1 MMEAE
6 PSGNG
11 SASLCRHVID
21 MLETDGELDER
32 GLVAYFGRLQ
42 EEFDGGDTES
52 AFRNARA
59 QLGRIE
65 AACARAGYFTTA
77 DDLFRRRMEITRQ
90 YHRFRFA
97 EYREV
102 SALIRRVGC
111 WWWLFSSHYGTSVMR
126 LAWFSVNV
134 MLWFSVVYFIV
145 DIFFRVRY
153 GVSAF
158 APNVL
163 FGFLSYF
170 FLGIQGFFPGT
181 ALTLSASFTAQILLL
196 VENMFGAVLLISLVT
211 VVARRVW
218 RGAG

>member
-1 MMEAE
+1 MGPE
-6 PSGNG
+6 PGG
-11 SASLCRHVID
+11 TGAAALCRRVID
-21 MLETDGELDER
+21 TLETDGELDER
-32 GLVAYFGRLQ
+32 QLVAYFGRLQ
-42 EEFDGGDTES
+42 EEFDAGDTES
-52 AFRNARA
+52 AFRDARA

-102 SALIRRVGC
+102 SALLRRFGC
-111 WWWLFSSHYGTSVMR
+111 SWWLFSSHYGTSVMR
-126 LAWFSVNV
+126 LAWFSANV

-145 DIFFRVRY
+145 DRFFRARY
-153 GVSAF
+153 GAPAF
-158 APNVL
+158 APDVL
-163 FGFLSYF
+163 YGFLSYF

-196 VENMFGAVLLISLVT
+196 VENVFGAVLLISLVT

>member
-1 MMEAE
+1 ME
-6 PSGNG
+6 PDDGK
-11 SASLCRHVID
+11 SASLCRRVVNK
-21 MLETDGELDER
+21 LEIDGELDEEW
-32 GLVAYFGRLQ
+32 LVAYFGQLQ
-42 EEFDGGDTES
+42 EDFDKGETEVV
-52 AFRNARA
+52 FRSARA
-59 QLGRIE
+59 HLGQIE
-65 AACARAGYFTTA
+65 AACARVGYFTTA

-102 SALIRRVGC
+102 SALLRRFGYS
-111 WWWLFSSHYGTSVMR
+111 WWLYSSHYGTSVMR

-145 DIFFRVRY
+145 DRFFRARY
-153 GVSAF
+153 EVSAF

-163 FGFLSYF
+163 FGFFGYF

-196 VENMFGAVLLISLVT
+196 VENVFGAVLLISLVT

>member
-1 MMEAE
+1 MGPE
-6 PSGNG
+6 PGG
-11 SASLCRHVID
+11 TGAAALCRQVID
-21 MLETDGELDER
+21 TLETDGELDER
-32 GLVAYFGRLQ
+32 QLVAYFGRLQ
-42 EEFDGGDTES
+42 EEFDASDTES

-111 WWWLFSSHYGTSVMR
+111 SWWLFSSHYGTSVMR
-126 LAWFSVNV
+126 LAWFSANV

-145 DIFFRVRY
+145 DRFFRARY
-153 GVSAF
+153 GAPAF
-158 APNVL
+158 APDIL
-163 FGFLSYF
+163 YGFLSYF

-196 VENMFGAVLLISLVT
+196 VENVFGAVLLISLVT

>member
-1 MMEAE
+1 MEHH
-6 PSGNG
+6 GG
-11 SASLCRHVID
+11 KSASLCGLVING
-21 MLETDGELDER
+21 LETDGELDEEC
-32 GLVAYFGRLQ
+32 LIAYFGQLQ
-42 EEFDGGDTES
+42 DDFDSGFTET

-97 EYREV
+97 EYHEL
-102 SALIRRVGC
+102 SAFLRRIGY

-126 LAWFSVNV
+126 LIWFSANV
-134 MLWFSVVYFIV
+134 MLWFSVSYFIV
-145 DIFFRVRY
+145 DIFIRIRY
-153 GVSAF
+153 GASAF
-158 APNVL
+158 APDVL

-181 ALTLSASFTAQILLL
+181 ALTLSASFIAQILLMI
-196 VENMFGAVLLISLVT
+196 ENVFGAILLVSLVT
-211 VVARRVW
+211 VIARRVW

>member
-1 MMEAE
+1 MEPELYGAD
-6 PSGNG
+6 ST
-11 SASLCRHVID
+11 SLCRQVID
-21 MLETDGELDER
+21 VLETDGELDER
-32 GLVAYFGRLQ
+32 RLVAYFGRLQ
-42 EEFDGGDTES
+42 EKFDAGGVTET
-52 AFRNARA
+52 AFRNTRA

-90 YHRFRFA
+90 YHRFRFR
-97 EYREV
+97 EHWEV
-102 SALIRRVGC
+102 SALIRRFGY
-111 WWWLFSSHYGTSVMR
+111 WWWLFSSHYGTSVLR

-134 MLWFSVVYFIV
+134 MLWFSVVYFVV

-153 GVSAF
+153 EVSAF

-196 VENMFGAVLLISLVT
+196 VENIFGAILLISLVT